1 MAVRF
6 DEQRWPVVVAVFEG
20 EHTEGTIEQF
30 TRTLDGF
37 YARREPFVTVYH
49 VKDYRPS
56 DVRFVRPAAKWYS
69 GRRGDIEDL
78 EAGMAIVIPSDTF
91 RFILSSILVAA
102 RLPDHYEV
110 VTSAEAGIAWA
121 ERRIRE
127 FHAPRHASAR

>member
-6 DEQRWPVVVAVFEG
+6 DERRWPVVVAVFEG
-20 EHTEGTIEQF
+20 EHTEETIEQF
-30 TRTLDGF
+30 TRTLDGY

-56 DVRFVRPAAKWYS
+56 DVRFVRPAAKWYAA
-69 GRRGDIEDL
+69 RRDAIQGL

-91 RFILSSILVAA
+91 RFVLSSIFVAA
-102 RLPDHYEV
+102 RLPDHYDV
-110 VTSAEAGIAWA
+110 ATSVEAGIAWA

-127 FHAPRHASAR
+127 FHAPVRASAR